1 MMQEFLKQALAES
14 LSRDLSVI
22 LRVDTFR
29 NIYGKPKILEGRIYI
44 KKSFRHSY
52 CFSYAQMYCFSFVFY
67 TFCIFFV
74 EEEIHKKLS
83 RNHLYC
89 MKKSSSH
96 LKQRRILN
104 PVKHLR
110 LRLKAVIY
118 FMSGRA
124 RVLEIATLKNS
135 TKLLGKHF

>member
-1 MMQEFLKQALAES
+1 MKFFRIPIFIVTLAASELNQYLKSLQRDYLEFILVNLLAHDAGVLKIGS
-14 LSRDLSVI
+14 SRKPFRHLSVI
-22 LRVDTFR
+22 LRLDTFR
-29 NIYGKPKILEGRIYI
+29 NIYGKPKILEGRKYI

-74 EEEIHKKLS
+74 EEEIRKRLS

-96 LKQRRILN
+96 LK
-104 PVKHLR
+104 
-110 LRLKAVIY
+110 
-118 FMSGRA
+118 
-124 RVLEIATLKNS
+124 
-135 TKLLGKHF
+135 